1 MEWLNYHHL
10 LYFWVVA
17 REGGQKPASK
27 LLRLSPSTL
36 SGQIRALEQS
46 LGEPLFTRSGR
57 RLALTDVGR
66 VVYRYADEIFTLG
79 RELVDTV
86 KSKAPGRAA
95 RLQVGVTEV
104 LAKLVVRRLLEPA
117 LHLPEPVQ
125 IVCHEDAHERLLAR
139 LAAHELDI
147 VLADAP
153 IPAGSSVRAYN
164 HLLGE
169 CGVTFF
175 GAAKH
180 LGLRRGFPRS
190 LDGAPMLL
198 PTEGAP
204 LRRALDQWFST
215 SGIRPNVVAEF
226 EDSALLKVFGAD
238 GLGVFAAPSAVETAV
253 KAQYGVRVLGRAD
266 AVRERFYAISVERR
280 LKHPAVIAI
289 SAAARLEVFGPQ

>member
-17 REGGQKPASK
+17 REGGQAQAGK

-36 SGQIRALEQS
+36 SGQIRALEES

-57 RLALTDVGR
+57 RLVLTDVGR

-86 KSKAPGRAA
+86 KTKTPGRAA

-125 IVCHEDAHERLLAR
+125 LVCHEDAHERLLAR

-153 IPAGSSVRAYN
+153 VPAGSTVRAYN

-175 GAAKH
+175 CTPRH
-180 LGLRRGFPRS
+180 IGLRRGFPRS
-190 LDGAPMLL
+190 LHRAPVLL

-204 LRRALDQWFST
+204 LRRALDQWFSST
-215 SGIRPNVVAEF
+215 GIRPDVIAEF

-238 GLGVFAAPSAVETAV
+238 GLGVFAAPSAVEDAV
-253 KAQYGVRVLGRAD
+253 KEQYGVRALGRVD

-289 SAAARLEVFGPQ
+289 SEAARLEVFAPQ

>member
-36 SGQIRALEQS
+36 SGQIRALEDS
-46 LGEPLFTRSGR
+46 LGEPLFARSGR
-57 RLALTDVGR
+57 RQVLTDVGR

-86 KSKAPGRAA
+86 KHKAPGRAA
-95 RLQVGVTEV
+95 RLDVGVTEV

-117 LHLPEPVQ
+117 LHLPEPVRL
-125 IVCHEDAHERLLAR
+125 VCHEDSHERLLAR

-153 IPAGSSVRAYN
+153 VPVGSTVRAYN

-175 GAAKH
+175 GAARH
-180 LGLRRGFPRS
+180 RGLRRGFPRS
-190 LDGAPMLL
+190 LDGAPLLL

-204 LRRALDQWFST
+204 LRRALDQWFSA
-215 SGIRPNVVAEF
+215 SDIRPNVVAEF

-238 GLGVFAAPSAVETAV
+238 GLGAFAAPSAVEGAV
-253 KAQYGVRVLGRAD
+253 TAQYGVRVLGRAS
-266 AVRERFYAISVERR
+266 AVRERFYAISGDRR

-289 SAAARLEVFGPQ
+289 SAAARLEVFGPP